1 MHIDP
6 AADLRQ
12 LVDELFLDMKFN
24 SFSSQGHVRPIVY
37 GPADPTDR
45 PFDLMS
51 SPEDRAAGE
60 DRHDPAALGNERRL
74 NRRNINRIRL
84 FHQCLLSSARIF

>member
-1 MHIDP
+1 VHIDP

-37 GPADPTDR
+37 GPADR
-45 PFDLMS
+45 PIGPLTSCHHPKTVLPVKTVMTPPRS
-51 SPEDRAAGE
+51 
-60 DRHDPAALGNERRL
+60 
-74 NRRNINRIRL
+74 
-84 FHQCLLSSARIF
+84 Q